1 MRRFLALLA
10 VAGCMLASQLT
21 FASQEGILV
30 WSEFAI
36 SSQGI
41 GSSGPVKVSGTQSSV
56 GILGFNVEVFGREF
70 VAPSS
75 TVQELKGFSA
85 NGLHLSYE
93 HGYKGLGG
101 RTVYLSF
108 SRGFTSGVV
117 STKTIAVNESGEF
130 NVIKGASK

>member
-1 MRRFLALLA
+1 
-10 VAGCMLASQLT
+10 MLASQLT

-41 GSSGPVKVSGTQSSV
+41 GSSGLVKVSGTQGSD
-56 GILGFNVEVFGREF
+56 GILGFKVEMFGREF
-70 VAPSS
+70 IAPSS

-93 HGYKGLGG
+93 HGYKEIAG

-108 SRGFTSGVV
+108 SRGFTSDVV
-117 STKTIAVNESGEF
+117 STKTVAVNESGEF
-130 NVIKGASK
+130 KVIKGASK